1 MSSELTIGEQKDIAA
16 LYAQSTLV
24 PEAFRN
30 KPADVFVAV
39 TLGQSVGIS
48 PIQSLS
54 EINVIKGK
62 PTMSASLIAAQV
74 RKAGHKLRIEVNET
88 PGKES
93 AICTIIRRDDPD
105 HPFVSKRDRAW
116 AQRMGLLNN
125 SNYIKQPAT
134 MLKKRAITDCAR
146 DACSEALCGIDY
158 TPDEMSDLDDVEAR
172 VEETEKTVEPTQN
185 AEIVEAEI
193 VDEAKPQQSKA
204 TAWKLYQ
211 QGQQSKSPLAP
222 LATREQ
228 HDEILKLLH
237 DAGFLSR
244 VLAADW
250 IKKHLLPTPTSVMTY
265 ADAQAILDNPQALMN
280 QARKWLREQSTKR
293 TQEASQQ
300 QGEQK

>member
-1 MSSELTIGEQKDIAA
+1 MSSELTISEQKDIAA

-24 PEAFRN
+24 PEAYRN

-74 RKAGHKLRIEVNET
+74 RKAGHKLRIEVEET

-93 AICTIIRRDDPD
+93 ATCTIIRRDDPD

-158 TPDEMSDLDDVEAR
+158 TPDEMSDFDDVEAK
-172 VEETEKTVEPTQN
+172 VEDESKTVEPTKNVKPKQKV
-185 AEIVEAEI
+185 EIIEAE
-193 VDEAKPQQSKA
+193 VVNEPQSNPA
-204 TAWKLYQ
+204 T
-211 QGQQSKSPLAP
+211 PR

-228 HDEILKLLH
+228 KDKILKLLH
-237 DAGFLSR
+237 DAGILSR
-244 VLAADW
+244 MLATHF
-250 IKKHLLPTPTSVMTY
+250 IQEQILPTPTAAMTY
-265 ADAQAILDNPQALMN
+265 TDAEAILNNPQTIMK
-280 QARKWLREQSTKR
+280 QAHEWIREQSTNR
-293 TQEASQQ
+293 TQGSTQE
-300 QGEQK
+300 GEQK

>member
-158 TPDEMSDLDDVEAR
+158 TPDEMSDFDDVEAK
-172 VEETEKTVEPTQN
+172 VEDESKTVEPTKNVKPKQN
-185 AEIVEAEI
+185 VEIIEAE
-193 VDEAKPQQSKA
+193 VVNEPQSNPA
-204 TAWKLYQ
+204 T
-211 QGQQSKSPLAP
+211 PR

-228 HDEILKLLH
+228 KDKILKLLH
-237 DAGFLSR
+237 DAGILSR
-244 VLAADW
+244 MLATHF
-250 IKKHLLPTPTSVMTY
+250 IQEQILPTPTAAMTY
-265 ADAQAILDNPQALMN
+265 TDAEAILNNPQTIMK
-280 QARKWLREQSTKR
+280 QAHEWIREQSTNR
-293 TQEASQQ
+293 TQGSTQE
-300 QGEQK
+300 GEQK

>member
-1 MSSELTIGEQKDIAA
+1 
-16 LYAQSTLV
+16 
-24 PEAFRN
+24 
-30 KPADVFVAV
+30 
-39 TLGQSVGIS
+39 
-48 PIQSLS
+48 
-54 EINVIKGK
+54 
-62 PTMSASLIAAQV
+62 MSASLIAAQV
-74 RKAGHKLRIEVNET
+74 RKAGHKLRIEVDET

-204 TAWKLYQ
+204 TAWQLYQ

>member
-1 MSSELTIGEQKDIAA
+1 MSSELTISEQKDIAA

-24 PEAFRN
+24 PEAFRG

-88 PGKES
+88 PGQES
-93 AICTIIRRDDPD
+93 ATCTIIRRDDPD
-105 HPFVSKRDRAW
+105 HPFISKRDRAW

-125 SNYIKQPAT
+125 SNYVKQPAT

-158 TPDEMSDLDDVEAR
+158 CKEEMSDFDEVKAT
-172 VEETEKTVEPTQN
+172 VEEHEETTESPN
-185 AEIVEAEI
+185 IVEAEI
-193 VDEAKPQQSKA
+193 VEEKPRQSPKV
-204 TAWKLYQ
+204 
-211 QGQQSKSPLAP
+211 P
-222 LATREQ
+222 LATQEQREQ
-228 HDEILKLLH
+228 ILAMLAEAGIRDKLKAINYLKH
-237 DAGFLSR
+237 LVPHMTPTKEEAEFLITNR
-244 VLAADW
+244 ETV
-250 IKKHLLPTPTSVMTY
+250 IKKASAWV
-265 ADAQAILDNPQALMN
+265 
-280 QARKWLREQSTKR
+280 RKQSTKR
-293 TQEASQQ
+293 TQQQAEQQ
-300 QGEQK
+300 QAEQAEKEQ

>member
-1 MSSELTIGEQKDIAA
+1 MSGELTVGEQKDIAN

-24 PEAFRN
+24 PEAYRN
-30 KPADVFVAV
+30 KPADIFVAV

-88 PGKES
+88 PGQES
-93 AICTIIRRDDPD
+93 ATCTIIRRDDPD

-172 VEETEKTVEPTQN
+172 VEETEKNVEPTQN
-185 AEIVEAEI
+185 AETVEAEI

-204 TAWKLYQ
+204 TAWQLYQ

-222 LATREQ
+222 QATREQ

-280 QARKWLREQSTKR
+280 QACKWLREQSTKR

>member
-1 MSSELTIGEQKDIAA
+1 MSGELTISEQKDIAN
-16 LYAQSTLV
+16 LYAESTLV
-24 PEAFRN
+24 PEAYRN
-30 KPADVFVAV
+30 KPADIFVAV

-93 AICTIIRRDDPD
+93 ATCTIIRRDDPD
-105 HPFVSKRDRAW
+105 RPFVSKRDRAW

-158 TPDEMSDLDDVEAR
+158 TPDEMSDFDDVEAK
-172 VEETEKTVEPTQN
+172 VEETVESTQNKTVDSTKTVKPKQN
-185 AEIVEAEI
+185 VEIIEAE
-193 VDEAKPQQSKA
+193 VVNEPQSQPPLSRSA
-204 TAWKLYQ
+204 T
-211 QGQQSKSPLAP
+211 
-222 LATREQ
+222 TEQ
-228 HDEILKLLH
+228 RDEIKKILKN
-237 DAGFLSR
+237 AGIVTKELIKLFIHER
-244 VLAADW
+244 VLPASE
-250 IKKHLLPTPTSVMTY
+250 PRMTY
-265 ADAQAILDNPQALMN
+265 ALAEAILNNPQTLMN
-280 QARKWLREQSTKR
+280 QARDWIREQSTKR
-293 TQEASQQ
+293 TQEAAQQ
-300 QGEQK
+300 QVKEQ

>member
-24 PEAFRN
+24 PEAYRN

-74 RKAGHKLRIEVNET
+74 RKAGHKLRIEVNEN
-88 PGKES
+88 PGKEC

-125 SNYIKQPAT
+125 ANYIKQPAT

-158 TPDEMSDLDDVEAR
+158 TPDEMSDFDDVEAK
-172 VEETEKTVEPTQN
+172 VEETVEPAKSVKPKQK
-185 AEIVEAEI
+185 VEI
-193 VDEAKPQQSKA
+193 VDAEVVNEPQANPA
-204 TAWKLYQ
+204 T
-211 QGQQSKSPLAP
+211 PR

-228 HDEILKLLH
+228 KDKILKLLH
-237 DAGFLSR
+237 DAGILSR
-244 VLAADW
+244 MLATHF
-250 IKKHLLPTPTSVMTY
+250 IQEQILPTPTAAMTY
-265 ADAQAILDNPQALMN
+265 TDAEAILANPQTLMR
-280 QARKWLREQSTKR
+280 QAHEWIREQSTSR
-293 TQEASQQ
+293 TQGSTQE
-300 QGEQK
+300 GEQK

>member
-1 MSSELTIGEQKDIAA
+1 MSSDLTIGEQKDIAA

-204 TAWKLYQ
+204 TAWQLYQ
-211 QGQQSKSPLAP
+211 QGQQPKSPLSP

-300 QGEQK
+300 QGEQQ

>member
-1 MSSELTIGEQKDIAA
+1 MSGELTISEQKDIAN
-16 LYAQSTLV
+16 LYAESTLV

-30 KPADVFVAV
+30 KPADIFVAV

-93 AICTIIRRDDPD
+93 ATCTIIRRDDPD

-158 TPDEMSDLDDVEAR
+158 TPDEMSDLDDVEAK
-172 VEETEKTVEPTQN
+172 VEEPVEPTNPAEPKQN
-185 AEIVEAEI
+185 AEIIEAE
-193 VDEAKPQQSKA
+193 VVNEPQSQPPLSRSA
-204 TAWKLYQ
+204 T
-211 QGQQSKSPLAP
+211 
-222 LATREQ
+222 TEQ
-228 HDEILKLLH
+228 RDEIKKILKN
-237 DAGFLSR
+237 AGIVTKELIKLFIHER
-244 VLAADW
+244 VLPASE
-250 IKKHLLPTPTSVMTY
+250 PRMTY
-265 ADAQAILDNPQALMN
+265 STAEAILNNPQTLIR
-280 QARKWLREQSTKR
+280 QAHEWIREQSTSR
-293 TQEASQQ
+293 TQGSTQE
-300 QGEQK
+300 GEQK

>member
-1 MSSELTIGEQKDIAA
+1 MSSELTISEQKDIAA

-24 PEAFRN
+24 PEAYRN

-74 RKAGHKLRIEVNET
+74 RKAGHKLRIEVDET
-88 PGKES
+88 PGKEC

-158 TPDEMSDLDDVEAR
+158 TPDEMSDFDDVEAK
-172 VEETEKTVEPTQN
+172 VEETVEPAKSVKPKQK
-185 AEIVEAEI
+185 VEI
-193 VDEAKPQQSKA
+193 VDAEVVNEPQANPA
-204 TAWKLYQ
+204 T
-211 QGQQSKSPLAP
+211 PR

-228 HDEILKLLH
+228 KDKILKLLH
-237 DAGFLSR
+237 DAGILSR
-244 VLAADW
+244 MLATHF
-250 IKKHLLPTPTSVMTY
+250 IQEQILPTPTAAMTY
-265 ADAQAILDNPQALMN
+265 TDAEAILANPQTLMR
-280 QARKWLREQSTKR
+280 QAHEWVREQSTSR
-293 TQEASQQ
+293 TQGSTQE
-300 QGEQK
+300 GEQK

>member
-1 MSSELTIGEQKDIAA
+1 MSSELTISEQKDIAA

-24 PEAFRN
+24 PEAYRN

-74 RKAGHKLRIEVNET
+74 RKAGHKLRIEVDET
-88 PGKES
+88 PGKEC

-158 TPDEMSDLDDVEAR
+158 TPDEMSDFDDVEAK
-172 VEETEKTVEPTQN
+172 VEETEKTVGPKQKV
-185 AEIVEAEI
+185 EIVEAE
-193 VDEAKPQQSKA
+193 VVNEPQSNPA
-204 TAWKLYQ
+204 T
-211 QGQQSKSPLAP
+211 PR

-228 HDEILKLLH
+228 KDKILKLLH
-237 DAGFLSR
+237 DAGILSR
-244 VLAADW
+244 MLATHF
-250 IKKHLLPTPTSVMTY
+250 IQEQILPTPTAAMTY
-265 ADAQAILDNPQALMN
+265 TDAEAILANPQTLMH
-280 QARKWLREQSTKR
+280 QAHEWIREQSTSR
-293 TQEASQQ
+293 TQGSTQE
-300 QGEQK
+300 GEQK

>member
-1 MSSELTIGEQKDIAA
+1 MSSDLTIGEQKDIAN

-88 PGKES
+88 PGKEC
-93 AICTIIRRDDPD
+93 ATCTIIRRDDPD

-158 TPDEMSDLDDVEAR
+158 TPDEMSDFDDVEAK
-172 VEETEKTVEPTQN
+172 VEDESKTVEPTQN
-185 AEIVEAEI
+185 AETVEAEI
-193 VDEAKPQQSKA
+193 VDEAKPQQGNMSA
-204 TAWKLYQ
+204 RQPYQ
-211 QGQQSKSPLAP
+211 QGQQSKSPFTP
-222 LATREQ
+222 LATGEQ
-228 HDEILKLLH
+228 HDEILRLLH

-265 ADAQAILDNPQALMN
+265 ADAEAILNNPQTIMK
-280 QARKWLREQSTKR
+280 QAREWLREQSTKR

-300 QGEQK
+300 QGE

>member
-1 MSSELTIGEQKDIAA
+1 MSSELTISEQKDIAA

-24 PEAFRN
+24 PEAYRN

-74 RKAGHKLRIEVNET
+74 RKAGHKLRIEVDET
-88 PGKES
+88 PGKEC

-158 TPDEMSDLDDVEAR
+158 TPDEMSDFDDVEAK
-172 VEETEKTVEPTQN
+172 VEETEKTVGPKQKV
-185 AEIVEAEI
+185 EIVEAE
-193 VDEAKPQQSKA
+193 VVNEPQSNPA
-204 TAWKLYQ
+204 T
-211 QGQQSKSPLAP
+211 PR

-228 HDEILKLLH
+228 KDKILKLLH
-237 DAGFLSR
+237 DAGILSR
-244 VLAADW
+244 MLATHF
-250 IKKHLLPTPTSVMTY
+250 IQEQILPTPTAAMTY
-265 ADAQAILDNPQALMN
+265 TDAEAILANPQTLMH
-280 QARKWLREQSTKR
+280 QAHEWIREQSTNR
-293 TQEASQQ
+293 TQGSTQE
-300 QGEQK
+300 GEQK

>member
-1 MSSELTIGEQKDIAA
+1 MSSELTISEQKDIAA

-24 PEAFRN
+24 PEAYRN

-74 RKAGHKLRIEVNET
+74 RKAGHKLRIEVEET

-93 AICTIIRRDDPD
+93 ATCTIIRRDDPD

-158 TPDEMSDLDDVEAR
+158 TPDEMSDFDDVEAK
-172 VEETEKTVEPTQN
+172 VEDESKTVEPTKNVKPKQN
-185 AEIVEAEI
+185 VEIIEAE
-193 VDEAKPQQSKA
+193 VVNEPQSNPA
-204 TAWKLYQ
+204 T
-211 QGQQSKSPLAP
+211 PR

-228 HDEILKLLH
+228 KDKILKLLH
-237 DAGFLSR
+237 DAGILSR
-244 VLAADW
+244 MLATHF
-250 IKKHLLPTPTSVMTY
+250 IQEQILPTPTAAMTY
-265 ADAQAILDNPQALMN
+265 TDAEAILNNPQTIMK
-280 QARKWLREQSTKR
+280 QAHEWIREQSTNR
-293 TQEASQQ
+293 TQGSTQE
-300 QGEQK
+300 GEQK

>member
-204 TAWKLYQ
+204 TAWQLYQ

-280 QARKWLREQSTKR
+280 QACKWLREQSTKR

>member
-74 RKAGHKLRIEVNET
+74 RKAGHKLRIEVNED
-88 PGKES
+88 PGKEC
-93 AICTIIRRDDPD
+93 ATCTIIRRDDPD

-158 TPDEMSDLDDVEAR
+158 TPDEMSDFDDVEAK
-172 VEETEKTVEPTQN
+172 VEDESKTVEPTKTVKPKQN
-185 AEIVEAEI
+185 VEIIEAE
-193 VDEAKPQQSKA
+193 VVNETQPN
-204 TAWKLYQ
+204 
-211 QGQQSKSPLAP
+211 PAP
-222 LATREQ
+222 RRLATREQ
-228 HDEILKLLH
+228 YDGILKLLH

-244 VLAADW
+244 VLATDW
-250 IKKHLLPTPTSVMTY
+250 IKKHVLPTPTSVMTY
-265 ADAQAILDNPQALMN
+265 ADAEAILNNPQTIMQ
-280 QARKWLREQSTKR
+280 QAREWLREQSAKR
-293 TQEASQQ
+293 TQEAAQQQ

>member
-204 TAWKLYQ
+204 TAWQLYQ

>member
-1 MSSELTIGEQKDIAA
+1 MSSELTISEQKDIAA

-24 PEAFRN
+24 PEAYRN

-74 RKAGHKLRIEVNET
+74 RKAGHKLRIEVEET

-93 AICTIIRRDDPD
+93 ATCTIIRRDDPD

-158 TPDEMSDLDDVEAR
+158 TPDEMSDFDDVEAK
-172 VEETEKTVEPTQN
+172 VEDESKTVEPTKNVKPKQN
-185 AEIVEAEI
+185 VEIIEAE
-193 VDEAKPQQSKA
+193 VVNEPQSNPA
-204 TAWKLYQ
+204 T
-211 QGQQSKSPLAP
+211 PR

-228 HDEILKLLH
+228 KDKILKLLH
-237 DAGFLSR
+237 DAGILSR
-244 VLAADW
+244 MLATHF
-250 IKKHLLPTPTSVMTY
+250 IQEQILPTPTAAMTY
-265 ADAQAILDNPQALMN
+265 TDAEAILANPQTLMH
-280 QARKWLREQSTKR
+280 QAHEWVREQSTNCTQGS
-293 TQEASQQ
+293 TQE
-300 QGEQK
+300 GEQK

>member
-158 TPDEMSDLDDVEAR
+158 TPDEMSDFDDVEAR
-172 VEETEKTVEPTQN
+172 VEETEKNVEPTQN
-185 AEIVEAEI
+185 AETVEAEI

-204 TAWKLYQ
+204 TAWQLYQ

-222 LATREQ
+222 QATREQ
-228 HDEILKLLH
+228 CERIMELLH
-237 DAGFLSR
+237 SAGFLSR
-244 VLAADW
+244 MLADDYL
-250 IKKHLLPTPTSVMTY
+250 KKNLLPTPTSVMTY
-265 ADAQAILDNPQALMN
+265 ADAEAILANPQTIIC
-280 QARKWLREQSTKR
+280 QARQWLREQSTKR

>member
-1 MSSELTIGEQKDIAA
+1 MSSELTISEQKDIAA

-24 PEAFRN
+24 PEAYRN

-74 RKAGHKLRIEVNET
+74 RKAGHKLRIEVEET

-93 AICTIIRRDDPD
+93 ATCTIIRRDDPD

-158 TPDEMSDLDDVEAR
+158 TPDEMSDFDDVEAK
-172 VEETEKTVEPTQN
+172 VEDESKTVEPTKNVKPKQN
-185 AEIVEAEI
+185 VEIIEAE
-193 VDEAKPQQSKA
+193 VVNEPQSNPA
-204 TAWKLYQ
+204 T
-211 QGQQSKSPLAP
+211 PR

-228 HDEILKLLH
+228 KDKILKLLH
-237 DAGFLSR
+237 DAGILSR
-244 VLAADW
+244 MLATHF
-250 IKKHLLPTPTSVMTY
+250 IQEQILPTPTAAMTY
-265 ADAQAILDNPQALMN
+265 TDAEAILNNPQTLMN
-280 QARKWLREQSTKR
+280 QARDWIREQSTSR

-300 QGEQK
+300 QVKEQ